1 MGIDELKEKIREIKN
16 RIESLGKEIEDL
28 ESIHKG
34 LSKAIEQALD
44 IGKQIDRW
52 TGSILD
58 SADSALP
65 DGGCPSE
72 TFAAVYKKELRSIL
86 GGADIEEAKSS
97 LAGEG
102 GGRSFVRSAGSRL
115 LDLEDEI
122 EAVKG
127 VLQECKDKLQEFENW
142 LKDLLGGGD

>member
-16 RIESLGKEIEDL
+16 RIESLGKEIENL

-97 LAGEG
+97 LARE
-102 GGRSFVRSAGSRL
+102 RKSAGSRL